1 MQIEPGQWH
10 LRKEV
15 TLGTLLTIVVYAV
28 VMLVFVIR
36 MDGRMTTIEMNK
48 ADNERMAVAE
58 ERIRTNRDTTE
69 KLEARTLATLDEI
82 KQALRRIEER
92 QQKTTK

>member
-1 MQIEPGQWH
+1 VQLDPGQWH

-28 VMLVFVIR
+28 IMLVFVIR
-36 MDGRMTTIEMNK
+36 MDGRMTNLETRK
-48 ADNERMAVAE
+48 ADAERLAIAE

-69 KLEARTLATLDEI
+69 KLEARTLVTLDEI

-92 QQKTTK
+92 QQKVGT

>member
-15 TLGTLLTIVVYAV
+15 TLGTLLTVVVYAV

-36 MDGRMTTIEMNK
+36 MDGRMTNIERN
-48 ADNERMAVAE
+48 AVDVERMARAE
-58 ERIRTNRDTTE
+58 ERIKTNRDTTE

-92 QQKTTK
+92 QQKGTQ